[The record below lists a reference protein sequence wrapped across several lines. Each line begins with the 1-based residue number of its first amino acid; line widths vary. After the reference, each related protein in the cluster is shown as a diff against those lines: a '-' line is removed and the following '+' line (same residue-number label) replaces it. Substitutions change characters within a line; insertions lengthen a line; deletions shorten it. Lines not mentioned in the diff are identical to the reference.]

1 VCDLYRD
8 APDLHLEG
16 VRIVSTDEKTGI
28 QALERM
34 AEDLPMRPGSPRK
47 REYDYIRH
55 GTACL
60 MANFEVATG
69 RVISPTL
76 GQTRTEGDYARHI
89 EATVAT
95 DPQARWIIVNDQL
108 NTHKSE
114 ALVRLVA
121 RLCGMD
127 CSLGEKGV
135 SGVLKDMGSRKAFLE
150 DASHRI
156 CFLYPPKHCSWLNQV
171 EIWLGI
177 LTKRL
182 IKRGNFRSVDD
193 LMEKIRQFV
202 TFFNENLAKP
212 YKWTYE
218 GKPLKI

>member
-1 VCDLYRD
+1 MCDLYRD
-8 APDLHLEG
+8 APELHLEG
-16 VRIVSTDEKTGI
+16 VRIISTDEKTGI

-34 AEDLPMRPGSPRK
+34 AEDLPMRRGSPRK
-47 REYDYIRH
+47 REYDYVRH

-76 GQTRTEGDYARHI
+76 GPTRTEEDYAGHI

-95 DPQARWIIVNDQL
+95 DPQARWVIVNDQL

-121 RLCGMD
+121 RLCGSGED
-127 CSLGEKGV
+127 LGEKGS
-135 SGVLKDMGSRKAFLE
+135 SGVLKNMESRKAFLE
-150 DASHRI
+150 DTSHRI

-177 LTKRL
+177 LCKRL
-182 IKRGNFRSVDD
+182 LRRGSFKSVEE
-193 LMEKIRQFV
+193 LMDKIRQFIV
-202 TFFNENLAKP
+202 FFNENLAKP
-212 YKWTYE
+212 FKWTYE